1 MMTRIAI
8 AACALTLFSVTA
20 TGMSTVRAQ
29 VITSE
34 GGQPVDDQG
43 QPVQQQQQVPVQ
55 EQPIMEG
62 TPPPQQPIMEPG
74 QEVQEA
80 PQQER
85 LVRQISGYLSVP
97 FFLTDGNIGQNI
109 TTGAPVDVGPGFGI
123 HGRFGWELGF
133 IVLEGAVGYEI
144 HGLSNTNSTF
154 QDIWVG
160 LGARFQLLNR
170 SRMVPFVSAAFRL
183 NIFSERVSSG
193 VAGSSTV
200 STYDVDPGA
209 QVALG
214 LTIEITQS
222 FGIEAAVSSNFLFGV
237 GDYFQD
243 FQFAL
248 QPWIGATLFI

>member
-1 MMTRIAI
+1 MRISI
-8 AACALTLFSVTA
+8 ACALALLSVGA
-20 TGMSTVRAQ
+20 RAQ

-34 GGQPVDDQG
+34 GGEPVDD
-43 QPVQQQQQVPVQ
+43 QQVPVQ
-55 EQPIMEG
+55 QQPVQQQPIMEG
-62 TPPPQQPIMEPG
+62 TPPPDQQPIMQGG

-109 TTGAPVDVGPGFGI
+109 TTGRPVDVGPGFGI

-133 IVLEGAVGYEI
+133 IVLEGSVGYEI
-144 HGLSNTNSTF
+144 HGLSNTPSTF
-154 QDIWVG
+154 QDIWIG

-183 NIFSERVSSG
+183 NLFSERVSTS
-193 VAGSSTV
+193 AGTSTV
-200 STYDVDPGA
+200 SEIDVDPGA

-214 LTIEITQS
+214 LTIELTQS

-237 GDYFQD
+237 GDYFRE